1 MFIVKSTEES
11 GIAWIEHWEL
21 DREYK
26 QVIQMTPLSP
36 DDYTA
41 IRLSLIVA
49 TSATIIALPAGFA
62 AAYLLA
68 FSKMRG
74 KAILEGLIN
83 LPLVL
88 PPVVVGYLLL
98 LLFGRNGRLGSLLN
112 HFGINIIFT
121 LKAAIIAS
129 AIVGFPLLVRSIRI
143 GMENIDLQYL
153 YASRTLGASWWDT
166 LFSITIPLSYKATL
180 AGMTLMFARSLG
192 EFGATII
199 LAGNIPGVTQTIP
212 LAIYQYTSTPGGDQM
227 ALSLC
232 MVSIGLSFV
241 VLLMSEAANR
251 RIIRS

>member
-1 MFIVKSTEES
+1 MI
-11 GIAWIEHWEL
+11 
-21 DREYK
+21 
-26 QVIQMTPLSP
+26 PLSP
-36 DDYTA
+36 DDLTA

-49 TSATIIALPAGFA
+49 TSATFFALPAGFA

-68 FSKMRG
+68 FSNIRG
-74 KAILEGLIN
+74 KTVLEGIIN

-98 LLFGRNGRLGSLLN
+98 LLLGRNGWLGSLLTPL
-112 HFGINIIFT
+112 GINIIFT

-129 AIVGFPLLVRSIRI
+129 AVVGFPLLVRSIRI
-143 GMENIDLQYL
+143 GMESIDIQYL
-153 YASRTLGASWWDT
+153 QASRTLGAGWWDT
-166 LFSITIPLSYKATL
+166 LFSITVPLSYKATM

-212 LAIYQYTSTPGGDQM
+212 LAIFEYTSTPGGDQM

-232 MVSIGLSFV
+232 MVSIAMSFV
-241 VLLMSEAANR
+241 VLLLSEAVNR
-251 RIIRS
+251 KMTRS